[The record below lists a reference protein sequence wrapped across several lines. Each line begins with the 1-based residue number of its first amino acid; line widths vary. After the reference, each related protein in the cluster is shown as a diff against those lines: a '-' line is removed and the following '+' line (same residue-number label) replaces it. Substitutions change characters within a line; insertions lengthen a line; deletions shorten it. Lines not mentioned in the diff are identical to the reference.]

1 MGRKKRILH
10 PTSARKQNYYA
21 ELTFGKGGEAAGS
34 ERRATIFGVFFFCG
48 EVTRTRGVV
57 VPLKLEGVLGTM
69 TSLEEKNGEAVRD
82 A

>member
-34 ERRATIFGVFFFCG
+34 ERRATIFGVFFFL
-48 EVTRTRGVV
+48 RGRHQNSWSCSSTQA
-57 VPLKLEGVLGTM
+57 GRC
-69 TSLEEKNGEAVRD
+69 SRD
-82 A
+82 DDIP